1 MILGA
6 PGKISI
12 MVDGQVVGMTAK
24 PIHIVTE
31 NYTKA
36 EAIAEADRRAV
47 ELMTQGQTQQT
58 QKPKNGESGGFL
70 MKAQGKLKYSRYISR
85 KDHIAP
91 REMVHT
97 PLALFTSRAI
107 PLEVVVELVDGAK
120 GVGKVQSSTS
130 SDGKQKSVSVRP
142 SEFYC
147 RVSGFEEVPCTLMSV
162 GYDAANTEQIKT
174 SSFTYNL
181 PSSWKRSKVKEY
193 AKAFAEDLARLGVG
207 WSESK
212 DRYIGSYEGHYLM
225 LDYGTNGQDNHIYLY
240 ISYTEK

>member
-1 MILGA
+1 
-6 PGKISI
+6 
-12 MVDGQVVGMTAK
+12 
-24 PIHIVTE
+24 
-31 NYTKA
+31 
-36 EAIAEADRRAV
+36 
-47 ELMTQGQTQQT
+47 MTQGQTQQT

-70 MKAQGKLKYSRYISR
+70 LKAQDKLKYSRYISR

-97 PLALFTSRAI
+97 PLALFISRAI

-120 GVGKVQSSTS
+120 GVGKVQTTTS
-130 SDGKQKSVSVRP
+130 SDGKQKSLSVRP

-147 RVSGFEEVPCTLMSV
+147 RVRGFEEVPCALMSV

-207 WSESK
+207 WSQSK

-240 ISYTEK
+240 ISYAEK